1 MELLSNLVQTD
12 FDNYTDSPLVKI
24 EELLTNALR
33 ALANFS
39 ENPQLVEKLLDL
51 DVVKSV
57 YEFLSYNDDYTE
69 KTMKKKDKSVLQM
82 RMLREIM
89 RLYANFSFSG
99 ELVFINVLLLFRT
112 FLQTD

>member
-24 EELLTNALR
+24 EELLMNALR

-39 ENPQLVEKLLDL
+39 ENPQLIEKLLDL
-51 DVVKSV
+51 DIVKPV
-57 YEFLSYNDDYTE
+57 YDFLSYDDDYTE
-69 KTMKKKDKSVLQM
+69 KTLKKKEKSILQV

-89 RLYANFSFSG
+89 RLFANLSFSG
-99 ELVFINVLLLFRT
+99 KLII
-112 FLQTD
+112 